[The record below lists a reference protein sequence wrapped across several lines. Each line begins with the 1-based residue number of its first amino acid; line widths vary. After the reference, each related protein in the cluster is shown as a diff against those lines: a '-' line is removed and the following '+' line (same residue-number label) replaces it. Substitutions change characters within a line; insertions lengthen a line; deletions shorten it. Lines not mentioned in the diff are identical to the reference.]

1 MAIPM
6 WFWWFILLCD
16 LLVPVIMFI
25 GGIIMIKHCPNHIN
39 AFIGYRTV
47 GSVKNMDTW
56 KFAHG
61 YCGRIWRKVGLIS
74 FVITIL
80 VHLPFYYSSDDPIG
94 VLSLVVTFLQIVS
107 LIIPIFVTEKE
118 LKRIFNEDG
127 TRK

>member
-1 MAIPM
+1 M

-25 GGIIMIKHCPNHIN
+25 GGIIMIKNCPKHIN
-39 AFIGYRTV
+39 AFLGYRTTR
-47 GSVKNMDTW
+47 SMKNTDTW

-80 VHLPFYYSSDDPIG
+80 IHLPFYYSNEDTIG
-94 VLSLVVTFLQIVS
+94 VLSLVVIFFQIIS
-107 LIIPIFVTEKE
+107 LIVPIFSTEKA
-118 LKRIFNEDG
+118 LKRTFNEDG
-127 TRK
+127 SKR